1 MSRSELFENILRMV
15 SEETEIPSSQI
26 VSRRKDSETVDARY
40 LLVHFL
46 SDTGFSPSYIA
57 EKIGVTE
64 RTVTNIK
71 TNFEIR
77 CSVQKLLRMNCEN
90 LTKRIRNN

>member
-15 SEETEIPSSQI
+15 SEETEMPSSQI

-46 SDTGFSPSYIA
+46 YHAIA
-57 EKIGVTE
+57 
-64 RTVTNIK
+64 RASH
-71 TNFEIR
+71 FE
-77 CSVQKLLRMNCEN
+77 V
-90 LTKRIRNN
+90 